1 MKFNH
6 LRFFVTVVEYGG
18 VGKAADRLGISQPA
32 VSAGIKALEEELG
45 QPLFERAG
53 ARRGVR
59 LTTKASEFHKEAIEI
74 LNRCDFARAQF
85 RRKDVQR
92 AKLRIGLLPT
102 IASRYVAAFTHTVAK
117 HDPELQLE
125 LREGS
130 PIRLLEWLRGGR
142 IYGAWTVVEAAGKN
156 TRELWREPYVVV
168 VSPKH
173 RLSSNRRARLSFSD
187 LDGENLILRALCEA
201 PRGSLWP
208 ANLRMR
214 VVARAERDELALRLV
229 ADGVGIA
236 IAPQS
241 LATEDVVVRKVHDLH
256 TSRSIGFR
264 WRGDLEDEKLN
275 TALRALQSV
284 Q

>member
-6 LRFFVTVVEYGG
+6 LRFFVAVVEYGG
-18 VGKAADRLGISQPA
+18 VGKAAARLGISQPA

-53 ARRGVR
+53 PRRAVR
-59 LTTKASEFHKEAIEI
+59 LTTKASEFHKEAVEI
-74 LNRCDFARAQF
+74 LNRCDFARTQF

-92 AKLRIGLLPT
+92 TLRIGLLPT
-102 IASRYVAAFTHTVAK
+102 IASRHVAAFTHAVAT
-117 HDPELQLE
+117 HDPELRLE

-142 IYGAWTVVEAAGKN
+142 IDGAWTVIDTAGKKN
-156 TRELWREPYVVV
+156 ARELWREPYVVL

-173 RLSSNRRARLSFSD
+173 RLSGGRRSRLSFSD
-187 LDGENLILRALCEA
+187 LDGENLILRASCEA

-229 ADGVGIA
+229 AEGVGIA

-256 TSRSIGFR
+256 TSRSIGFS
-264 WRGDLEDEKLN
+264 WRGDLEDEKLD
-275 TALRALQSV
+275 TALRALLSV

>member
-6 LRFFVTVVEYGG
+6 LRFFVAVVEYGG
-18 VGKAADRLGISQPA
+18 VGKAATRLGISQPA

-45 QPLFERAG
+45 QPLFERDG
-53 ARRGVR
+53 PRRAVR
-59 LTTKASEFHKEAIEI
+59 LTTKAWEFHKEAVEI

-85 RRKDVQR
+85 RRKDVR
-92 AKLRIGLLPT
+92 RTLRIGLLPT
-102 IASRYVAAFTHTVAK
+102 IASRHVAAFTHAVAM

-142 IYGAWTVVEAAGKN
+142 IDGAWTVIDAAGKN
-156 TRELWREPYVVV
+156 TRELWKEPYVVLV
-168 VSPKH
+168 PPKH
-173 RLSSNRRARLSFSD
+173 RLSGDRRSRLSFSD
-187 LDGENLILRALCEA
+187 LDGENLILRAWCEA
-201 PRGSLWP
+201 PKGSLWP

-229 ADGVGIA
+229 AEGVGIA

-241 LATEDVVVRKVHDLH
+241 LATEDVVVRKVQDLH

-264 WRGDLEDEKLN
+264 WRGDLEDEKLD
-275 TALRALQSV
+275 TALRALLSV